1 MSATHG
7 LRFRL
12 LLAALIASF
21 AMAAVAAAETG
32 TAQAAGTWWHLS
44 SVAAPTTLPAGG
56 EAQIVATASNLGYE
70 DATGTLTI
78 SDKLPAGV
86 ELVPGSVR
94 GVQPGVES
102 VLTRAGK
109 ASKLKCTEAAPL
121 VSCTTT
127 NKVSPYGA
135 IELLA
140 TVKVTA
146 AAGASLTN
154 EVKFEGGTPTAPLVR
169 SLSVGASPGNS
180 GTLFGVQNYEL
191 EPETETGSVETQ
203 AGKHPFQLTTT
214 LEMNQILKLDPE
226 GSEIATGSPALV
238 RDLHFLLPAGL
249 LGNINV
255 LSQCSSIA
263 FSTIAQ
269 GATNLCPGNTA
280 IGVARIVI
288 NEPNNF
294 HGVLTETVP
303 IFNLEPAPGE
313 PARFGIEFDKVTVPL
328 TTSVRTGK
336 DYAVEVS
343 STNLSQ
349 AAEVLTSQVTFWGQ
363 PGSPRH
369 DAARGWECIDDERY
383 KQEETGHPCLSNGD
397 ENAPP
402 FLSLPT
408 SCPTE
413 APVTTVTGRSW
424 PIGVSHQTF
433 PIGSESAATSRFPAL
448 TGCELL
454 GFEPLLSVEP
464 DTHAAST
471 PTGLAVKIDMPQSST
486 LSPTGLAEA
495 DLKETVVTLPEGV
508 MASPGAANNLATCS
522 SGFPG
527 FGFEGPLD
535 SPAQL
540 ANEPIS
546 PAPES
551 CPDAS
556 KLGTVSVKTPLL
568 KNELH
573 GSVYLASEDTN
584 LLEERLVLYLTAFDE
599 ETGVRV
605 KLIGDVHLDQSTG
618 RLTSTFKN
626 SPQVPF
632 ENIVIKFFGGPTAT
646 QSTPSECGTYTTHG
660 SFTPWSGAAAAQASG
675 DFAIT
680 EGPGGSGCPNPA
692 SLAPSFVA
700 GNTSSQAG
708 GFTHFSLTIGHSDAD
723 QPLGG
728 LTMHLPLGSAAMIAN
743 VTPCPEPPAG
753 QEWSCGADSLVGH
766 STSTSGLGGSPFSL
780 GGSVYLTKGYGGAPF
795 GLLVVTPAD
804 AGPFH
809 LGNVNVRSRIFVD
822 RSTAAVTIIS
832 DPFPTF
838 VRGVPVQLKQINV
851 TVDRDNFQFNPT
863 NCAQQSTTA
872 TIVGSKGASAAVSS
886 PYGVTGCAA
895 LPFKPTLTAS
905 TKGNASKA
913 NGAEL
918 KIKVSSA
925 PGQANIA
932 KTKLVLPITLP
943 SRLTTIQKACRD
955 TIFEVN
961 PAACDEG
968 SNIGSATVHTPV
980 LKNPLTGPAYLVS
993 HGSAAFPDVEFVLQ
1007 GEGITLILDGQ
1018 TDIKKGITTSTFN
1031 AVPDAPV
1038 STFETTLPEG
1048 PHSALTSNVP
1058 QNKNFSLCGQK
1069 LVIPTTITG
1078 QNGVVIQQ
1086 DTKVPVEGCGA
1097 VKGSVVKKLTRAQK
1111 LQKALKKC
1119 RKQFKHNKG
1128 KRVSCEK
1135 KAHKKYDAKKA
1146 KKKSKKG
1153 AKKK

>member
-1 MSATHG
+1 MSAARRIRRRV
-7 LRFRL
+7 LLSSL
-12 LLAALIASF
+12 LLAALGLIASVG
-21 AMAAVAAAETG
+21 ASAAN
-32 TAQAAGTWWHLS
+32 AAGTWWHLT

-78 SDKLPAGV
+78 SDRLPAGV

-94 GVQPGVES
+94 GVQPGVEQ

-109 ASKLKCTEAAPL
+109 ASKLQCTEAPPV
-121 VSCTTT
+121 VSCSTS
-127 NKVSPYGA
+127 NPVPPYGA

-146 AAGASLTN
+146 ASGATLTN
-154 EVKFEGGTPTAPLVR
+154 EVGVGGGTPTAPLTAP
-169 SLSVGASPGNS
+169 LHVGNAGS
-180 GTLFGVQNYEL
+180 TVFGVQNFTL
-191 EPETETGSVETQ
+191 EPENEAGELERQ

-214 LEMNQILKLDPE
+214 LDMNQILKVDPE
-226 GSEIATGSPALV
+226 GVEVATGAPALL
-238 RDLHFLLPAGL
+238 RDLHFVLPAGL

-255 LSQCSSIA
+255 IKQCSALA
-263 FSTIAQ
+263 FSTIAD
-269 GATNLCPGNTA
+269 ADTNLCPSDTA
-280 IGVARIVI
+280 IGVARVVI

-363 PGSPRH
+363 PGSPKH
-369 DAARGWECIDDERY
+369 DASRGWECIDDERY
-383 KQEETGHPCLSNGD
+383 KEAELGHPCPHDGEED
-397 ENAPP
+397 APP

-408 SCPTE
+408 SCPSE

-424 PIGVSHQTF
+424 PIGSSKTAF
-433 PIGSESAATSRFPAL
+433 PLSSEFRFPAML
-448 TGCELL
+448 GCDLL
-454 GFEPLLSVEP
+454 GFEPTIGVEP
-464 DTHAAST
+464 ETHAANT
-471 PTGLAVKIDMPQSST
+471 PTGLDVKVSVPQSST

-508 MASPGAANNLATCS
+508 MSSPGAANNLATCS

-535 SPAQL
+535 SPLQL
-540 ANEPIS
+540 NNEPIS
-546 PAPES
+546 PAPEE
-551 CPDAS
+551 CPLAS
-556 KLGTVSVKTPLL
+556 KLGSVTIKTPLL

-599 ETGVRV
+599 ESGVRV
-605 KLIGDVHLDQSTG
+605 KLAGDVHLDQATG

-632 ENIVIKFFGGPTAT
+632 ETLTVHFFGGPTAT
-646 QSTPSECGTYTTHG
+646 QSTPPECGTYVSQG
-660 SFTPWSGAAAAQASG
+660 AFVPWSGQATAQATGPFS
-675 DFAIT
+675 IT

-692 SLAPSFVA
+692 SLGPSFVA
-700 GNTSSQAG
+700 GNTNTQG
-708 GFTHFSLTIGHSDAD
+708 GGYTHFSLTIGHSDAD
-723 QPLGG
+723 QPLSS
-728 LTMHLPLGSAAMIAN
+728 LTVHLPLGSAAM
-743 VTPCPEPPAG
+743 VSKVEKCPEPAPG
-753 QEWSCGADSLVGH
+753 QEWSCGPNSLIGH
-766 STSTSGLGGSPFSL
+766 STSTSGLGSSPFSL
-780 GGSVYLTKGYGGAPF
+780 GGSVYLTSGYGGAPF

-822 RSTAAVTIIS
+822 RNTAAVTIVS
-832 DPFPTF
+832 DPFPQY

-851 TVDRDNFQFNPT
+851 TVDRDEFQFNPT
-863 NCAQQSTTA
+863 NCSQQSTTA
-872 TIVGSKGASAAVSS
+872 TITGAKGASAGVSS
-886 PYGVTGCAA
+886 AYGVTGCGS
-895 LPFKPTLTAS
+895 LPFKPVLKAS

-918 KIKVSSA
+918 KVTVESG

-932 KTKLVLPITLP
+932 KTRLVLPITLP

-955 TIFEVN
+955 TVFEVN
-961 PAACDEG
+961 PASCDDG
-968 SNIGSATVHTPV
+968 SNIGEATAITPV
-980 LKNPLTGPAYLVS
+980 LREPLKGKAYLVS
-993 HGSAAFPDVEFVLQ
+993 HGNAAFPDVEFVLKNA
-1007 GEGITLILDGQ
+1007 EGVELILDGQ

-1031 AVPDAPV
+1031 SVPDAPV
-1038 STFETTLPEG
+1038 TKFEVTLPEG

-1058 QNKNFSLCGQK
+1058 QSKNFSLCGQK

-1078 QNGVVIQQ
+1078 QNGAVIQQ
-1086 DTKVPVEGCGA
+1086 NTNVPVEGC
-1097 VKGSVVKKLTRAQK
+1097 KSVLGIKKKALSRAQK
-1111 LQKALKKC
+1111 LKKALKACK
-1119 RKQFKHNKG
+1119 KKKNKS
-1128 KRVSCEK
+1128 KRVACEK
-1135 KAHKKYDAKKA
+1135 AARKKFGPKKA
-1146 KKKSKKG
+1146 KKKSS
-1153 AKKK
+1153 KKK